1 MKKSRHR
8 WSTGFTVGL
17 FMGLVLA
24 CSGISQAEFECED
37 AVSHLQK
44 CCQGLTA
51 SNINCIHEAVSGCD
65 SYSNNPDFDTV
76 QSQCI
81 LNEPCDEL
89 VSTGVCER
97 VIAIPPNDGETGSYQ
112 DPSTADTIT
121 VCP

>member
-1 MKKSRHR
+1 MLRRAPSTGHTTCSRPTARPEKPGTPQGIMNKSRHR

-17 FMGLVLA
+17 FMGIVLA

-37 AVSHLQK
+37 AVAHLQK

-51 SNINCIHEAVSGCD
+51 SNINCIHNAVSGCED

-81 LNEPCDEL
+81 LNE
-89 VSTGVCER
+89 S
-97 VIAIPPNDGETGSYQ
+97 
-112 DPSTADTIT
+112 
-121 VCP
+121 